1 MKRAPIIIWLIVT
14 GGTLLLAGCGGGEER
29 ADELSSIGNTPAER
43 DEEQATEES
52 GSPTTRPNTPPS
64 IWRPEPGATWQWQL
78 QGELNTSWDVEMYD
92 VDLFNT
98 PAAVIEQLRA
108 DGRTVICYFSAGSHE
123 DWRPDADRFPAEVI
137 GAQLDEWPGERWV
150 DIREIEALAP
160 IMLARLDLA
169 VESGCHGVEPDNIDG
184 FSNRTGFPLSAEDQ
198 VTYNRWLAEAAH
210 ARGLSI
216 GLKNALD
223 LIPAL
228 VDDFD
233 WALNEQCFQYEEC
246 EALLPFIAQGKAVF
260 GVEYEGEPADYCSQ
274 ALALGFSWLT
284 KTYDLADEP
293 PGACQ

>member
-1 MKRAPIIIWLIVT
+1 VM
-14 GGTLLLAGCGGGEER
+14 GGMLLLTGCGGDEKREGELPSTGIAP
-29 ADELSSIGNTPAER
+29 ADNGGEQTSGEPSPPPARPGTSS
-43 DEEQATEES
+43 
-52 GSPTTRPNTPPS
+52 S
-64 IWRPEPGATWQWQL
+64 IWRPAPGTTWQWQL

-108 DGRTVICYFSAGSHE
+108 DGRIVICYFSAGSHE
-123 DWRPDADRFPAEVI
+123 DWRPDADQFPAEVL
-137 GAQLDEWPGERWV
+137 GARLDEWPGERWV

-169 VESGCHGVEPDNIDG
+169 EEKGCHGVEPDNVDG

-198 VTYNRWLAEAAH
+198 IIYNRWLAEAAH

-223 LIPAL
+223 LIPDL

-246 EALLPFIAQGKAVF
+246 EALLPFIAQSKAVF
-260 GVEYEGEPADYCSQ
+260 GVEYEGDPADYCSQ
-274 ALALGFSWLT
+274 ALAMRFSWLT

-293 PGACQ
+293 PGACE